1 MAIKGK
7 IINALSN
14 PDEKIFKNEEI
25 KLLLSAMNIIPD
37 KYDGKKL
44 RYGSLGIC
52 VDADSDGM
60 HIALLIMSALYYFAP
75 DFIKEGRL
83 YWLKSP
89 LYVVKNRNTEEYY
102 FTDEEF
108 NKVRNNIQGNVI
120 RIKG

>member
-1 MAIKGK
+1 
-7 IINALSN
+7 
-14 PDEKIFKNEEI
+14 
-25 KLLLSAMNIIPD
+25 
-37 KYDGKKL
+37 
-44 RYGSLGIC
+44 
-52 VDADSDGM
+52 M

-89 LYVVKNRNTEEYY
+89 LYVVKNKNTEEYY